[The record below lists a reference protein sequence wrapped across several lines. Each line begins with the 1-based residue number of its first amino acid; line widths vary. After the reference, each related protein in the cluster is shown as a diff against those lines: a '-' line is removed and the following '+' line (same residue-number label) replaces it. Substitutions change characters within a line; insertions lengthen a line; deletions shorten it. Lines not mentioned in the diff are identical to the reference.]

1 MSETHLSPEEI
12 ACALEDTEQ
21 AIKDLLP
28 RSPRRAARLHLE
40 CLDVRTEH
48 RAARLTDREL
58 TAALDELRAQAN
70 SAMTAP

>member
-1 MSETHLSPEEI
+1 MIDARLFAPELVN
-12 ACALEDTEQ
+12 ALEDAEL
-21 AIKDLLP
+21 AIRELLP
-28 RSPRRAARLHLE
+28 VSPRRAAR
-40 CLDVRTEH
+40 H